1 MKMKKLAW
9 VLISIFALLVVTA
22 CSSSEQTASVDETKL
37 IRVGFTPGP
46 YSDQVRKGIEPILKE
61 KGYEIEYN
69 EFTNGNEINFA
80 LEEGSLDA
88 NIYQHTAYFENFIG
102 QNNLNLVEMIKVP
115 TAPMGIYSDQYTSFD
130 NLDLN
135 KTYKIAIP
143 NDPPNIARAL
153 RILEEAGFLK
163 FKQDYEPISVSTKDV
178 EEYYVQIEFIEVEQA
193 QLARVISDV
202 DFALVNGNY
211 ILASDRK
218 LSDSLLLENP
228 PFEYQNLVAVRA
240 EDQDKQ
246 FVKDLIAA
254 YQTKDFQTLIETDPQ
269 FEGFWHPEYFK

>member
-1 MKMKKLAW
+1 MKKLAW